1 MPVPFYLPKSKNYL
15 KKTKANQ
22 DGKSGEFLA
31 LFFLRLK
38 GYRCLAQNYKTPV
51 GEIDL
56 VMRKGKTL
64 IFVEVKTRPSLNE
77 ALEALR
83 QAQQKRI
90 LKTALWFMKEFKA
103 YTNYDMRFDFIG
115 IAPSSWPK
123 HIQNAWGAD

>member
-22 DGKSGEFLA
+22 DGKKGEFIA

-38 GYRCLAQNYKTPV
+38 GYKCLAKNYKTPV

-56 VMRKGKTL
+56 VMRKKKTL
-64 IFVEVKTRPSLNE
+64 VFVEVKTRPSLDE
-77 ALEALR
+77 ALESLR
-83 QAQQKRI
+83 HAQKQRI
-90 LKTALWFMKEFKA
+90 LRTSLWFMKEFKTYA
-103 YTNYDMRFDFIG
+103 NYDIRFDFIG

-123 HIQNAWGAD
+123 HIQNAWGND